1 MPRDSWR
8 RRLSGRLALAAAVI
22 PAVALAE
29 SSGQIDL
36 SLQGYFL
43 AHAGQRLI
51 DISGSSAR
59 FDLLLPRLGMV
70 RGNIE
75 GYRSQRHLRLGDNF
89 LELPALGWRG
99 FRWGLT
105 GGDFRINSSLT
116 QFRFSNIIYPDLSL
130 RGGQITATRGNHQ
143 FSVFHGVQTLQS
155 GPRIP
160 YRLSTGQRI
169 SGVEARLRPGEQL
182 EFGIRLLDIQAGLG
196 RENSNP
202 WFTSGQQ
209 FGRTRNLNAQLLY
222 SPRKHFRMY
231 AEAGLGKVIERTTP
245 TPANG
250 SSVSTI
256 AGASWESDRLTVRAN
271 YARQSAV
278 YLPVAGFFLGD
289 RQGPYGELRARP
301 FRRVEVFGSAS
312 QSRNNLA
319 ADPNQP
325 SFSSRSQSAGAS
337 LQLPGRFMVTGQ
349 TSRLLFDS
357 RQPETRELHRSDNR
371 IWSGTIARPLGR
383 HNFRYSLR
391 DLRLAQPGRLD
402 RQRSQEMEDTFQWK
416 ALIVSGALRLDRSLM
431 EQSRSTLYGRGNV
444 QVRSRR
450 VSAYAYLEAGRDLVN
465 ESLLT
470 TNALATSILGVTV
483 RLGGGWDMQAEAFR
497 YSLRS
502 ALNPG
507 NLFVLQ
513 SQGIGVPSSFAG
525 LNQWSFYTRLNKQLT
540 FGPPMPSANS
550 GAGRSGEARA
560 PGSVEGFVFE
570 MHNGSRSPVPAVA
583 VGIDGS
589 ETIITD
595 ENGRYRF
602 SRVAEGPHRVAL
614 VLDQLPAEF
623 DPGPPPPEYIVVQPG
638 LTARLDFNVFRLASF
653 CGTVQAPPDSDV
665 DKILIR
671 LEGTPHYTTP
681 EPGGRF
687 CFYNLHAREYV
698 VLLSKDTIQ
707 EGFRLASTDRIPI
720 KLNYGA
726 PLATRV
732 RFAIERIQIK
742 MATRRVLTSQAVQVA
757 VAPTPAAAPRP
768 EQASQKLCGRV
779 RAPAGTPLDRILIHV
794 IGTPHLISPEA
805 SGEFCFDD
813 MAQGEYTV
821 AILSETIPTGSIL
834 ATPARISANPI
845 EFVLRPAPPRPAAK
859 PKTRSLPR
867 KPPATPSKL
876 PAATRKAPPA
886 PRNQEPQIYV
896 VTSIDPG
903 PSSWR
908 R

>member
-1 MPRDSWR
+1 MYRPARPFSRLFWR
-8 RRLSGRLALAAAVI
+8 AVMAAAALPGV
-22 PAVALAE
+22 VLAE
-29 SSGQIDL
+29 SSGQVDL
-36 SLQGYFL
+36 SFQGYFL
-43 AHAGQRLI
+43 AHSGQRVI

-59 FDLLLPRLGMV
+59 FDLFLPRLGMV
-70 RGNIE
+70 RGNFE
-75 GYRSQRHLRLGDNF
+75 GYRSQNRLRLGDNF
-89 LELPALGWRG
+89 LELPALGWQG

-105 GGDFRINSSLT
+105 GGDFRISSSLT

-130 RGGQITATRGNHQ
+130 RGGRITATRGGHQ

-169 SGVEARLRPGEQL
+169 SGVEARLRPAEQL
-182 EFGIRLLDIQAGLG
+182 EFGVRLLDIQATSG
-196 RENSNP
+196 RQNSNP

-209 FGRTRNLNAQLLY
+209 FGRSRSLNAQLLY
-222 SPRKHFRMY
+222 TPLKHLRLY
-231 AEAGLGKVIERTTP
+231 AEAGLGRASETATRESAHAP
-245 TPANG
+245 SA
-250 SSVSTI
+250 STI
-256 AGASWESDRLTVRAN
+256 AGASWESDRLTARAN
-271 YARQSAV
+271 YASQSAV

-289 RQGPYGELRARP
+289 RKGPYAELRVRP
-301 FRRVEVFGSAS
+301 LRRVELFGSAS

-325 SFSSRSQSAGAS
+325 SFFSRSQSLGAS

-357 RQPETRELHRSDNR
+357 RQPETLDQHHSDNR

-402 RQRSQEMEDTFQWK
+402 RQRSQELEDTFQWK

-431 EQSRSTLYGRGNV
+431 DQRRSTLYGRGNV

-450 VSAYAYLEAGRDLVN
+450 LTAYAYLEAGRDLVN

-470 TNALATSILGVTV
+470 TNAIATSILGATL

-507 NLFVLQ
+507 NLFILQ
-513 SQGIGVPSSFAG
+513 SQGIGIPSSFAG

-540 FGPPMPSANS
+540 FGPPLPTASQ
-550 GAGRSGEARA
+550 GAGRSAEAKA

-570 MHNGSRSPVPAVA
+570 AREGGRVPVPAVA
-583 VGIDGS
+583 VGLDGS
-589 ETIITD
+589 ETVVTD

-602 SRVAEGPHRVAL
+602 PRVPEGPHRVAL

-623 DPGPPPPEYIVVQPG
+623 DPGPPPPEYIVIQPG

-671 LEGTPHYTTP
+671 LESTPHYTTP

-687 CFYNLHAREYV
+687 CFYNLQAGDYV
-698 VLLSKDTIQ
+698 VRLSKDTIR
-707 EGFRLASTDRIPI
+707 EGFRLASPDRIPI
-720 KLNYGA
+720 RLSYGSPLNA
-726 PLATRV
+726 RV
-732 RFAIERIQIK
+732 GFAIERIHIQLS
-742 MATRRVLTSQAVQVA
+742 TRRVLGNKAVQVA
-757 VAPTPAAAPRP
+757 VAPAPVAPPEAAPAL
-768 EQASQKLCGRV
+768 QSLCGRV

-794 IGTPHLISPEA
+794 IGTPHLLSPEP
-805 SGEFCFDD
+805 SGAFCFQDVPPG
-813 MAQGEYTV
+813 QYTV
-821 AILSETIPTGSIL
+821 AILSETIPAGRIL
-834 ATPARISANPI
+834 ATPARISTSPF
-845 EFVLRPAPPRPAAK
+845 EFVLHTAPPKPSPK
-859 PKTRSLPR
+859 PKAQPPSR
-867 KPPATPSKL
+867 KPAS
-876 PAATRKAPPA
+876 A
-886 PRNQEPQIYV
+886 PRPSPPPRQEEPRIYV
-896 VTSIDPG
+896 VTPVEPG
-903 PSSWR
+903 PSPWR